1 MASAIKKTHRLTATG
16 DSMAKIG
23 FDSRIVFHEQRSGLG
38 NYAFHLLAAMVD
50 SSSGHQFRLYHDAKA
65 CVAGSIGNAEV
76 SFREL
81 PSFPSRFH
89 GGDQF
94 WLPLQAGRDQVSL
107 LHCPANYVPLIQPCP
122 TVVTVHDMV
131 LSLHDEGE
139 TRNQLFYWRQLM
151 PMALRKAAR
160 IITVSHHSKR
170 DIVNLLD
177 IPEDRVRVIHSGV
190 DSFFKRLDDETV
202 QKGLAALG
210 LQAGYVFML
219 GASSPRKNIECAV
232 KAFIQLK
239 KQGFSPKLVLTCGN
253 AVFAEKLRNLLA
265 GAGLLGEVAFLP
277 HVSPEDLRVL
287 YNGALS
293 FLYPSLYEGFGF
305 PILEAMAC
313 GTTVVTSDT
322 SSMPE
327 VAGDAALLVEPTDP
341 KAIAEALAKIAQS
354 PALGS
359 DLRLKGQLRA
369 RDFRWAKAAR
379 ETLAVYDS
387 ILSER

>member
-1 MASAIKKTHRLTATG
+1 MARAIKKPKRLTATG

-23 FDSRIVFHEQRSGLG
+23 FDSRLVFREQRSGLG

-65 CVAGSIGNAEV
+65 CVDGSIGNAEV

-139 TRNQLFYWRQLM
+139 TRNQLFYWRQLI

-190 DSFFKRLDDETV
+190 DPFFKPLDAERTR
-202 QKGLAALG
+202 KGLGSLG
-210 LQAGYVFML
+210 LQSGYIFML

-232 KAFIQLK
+232 KAFIELK
-239 KQGFSPKLVLTCGN
+239 KQGFSPKLVMTCGN
-253 AVFAEKLRNLLA
+253 AAFAEKLRNLLA
-265 GAGLLGEVAFLP
+265 APSLLGEVAFLP
-277 HVSPEDLRVL
+277 HVSQEDLRVL
-287 YNGALS
+287 YNGALC
-293 FLYPSLYEGFGF
+293 FIYPSLYEGFGF

-313 GTTVVTSDT
+313 GTTVVTSNT

-327 VAGDAALLVEPTDP
+327 VAGEAALLVDPTEP
-341 KAIAEALAKIAQS
+341 KSLAEALAQIAQS
-354 PALGS
+354 PALVS
-359 DLRLKGQLRA
+359 DLRLKGLSRVQ
-369 RDFRWAKAAR
+369 DFRWANAAR

-387 ILSER
+387 VLAER